1 MEIKK
6 IEIWS
11 FTKIVTI
18 FSFIVGIIGIIFLA
32 VIQKLLQNVPSSALQ
47 EAGINPLPLTLP
59 IIFGTLI
66 SYTISG
72 FILGLLIA
80 LIYNLLAKYIGG
92 IKIELKESKKK

>member
-6 IEIWS
+6 VEIWS
-11 FTKIVTI
+11 FTKIMTI
-18 FSFIVGIIGIIFLA
+18 FSFIVGIIGIIFLGI
-32 VIQKLLQNVPSSALQ
+32 IQKLLQNVPLDALQ
-47 EAGINPLPLTLP
+47 GAGVTPLTLTLP

-72 FILGLLIA
+72 FIFGLLIA
-80 LIYNLLAKYIGG
+80 LIYNILAKYIGG